1 MASYFEISRARA
13 FRAGVAATALALAAP
28 LGAQAQDAK
37 TITVAT
43 HYGADQAAPLLACFD
58 RYEEANPG
66 ITVEHQQLSYR
77 DYLQTVLTSRLGGQS
92 PDIYHLYSIWAPQMV
107 DNGVL
112 AEPPEAIADFVRENY
127 AEGTVEAA
135 TIGDTLYGVPTEVS
149 AYMLVSNMKLLEEAG
164 YSEPPKTFEELKEIA
179 AKVTTKNDQGKI
191 ERAGFAFADSTSGTV
206 HPFFVMLSSMGAE
219 PFADNNESSNLASD
233 EARKV
238 MEMQREL
245 IDAGIT
251 DGSVDGFDFPAGG
264 IGMIIMANWMEADIR
279 AGFGDEFDKVRVS
292 AIPMGEDWK
301 TLQYAFFYGV
311 DSGSQNQD
319 EAWDVIRYVNS
330 PESASSEGGPSCMGE
345 MLDGL
350 GALTV
355 NKADLA
361 ALGEQDAFTQPF
373 IDAINEGRAVTEPNV
388 IQAAEI
394 QKKMADTI
402 RAVRAGDVD
411 AAEGAQELDEEVS
424 DILAEF
430 Y

>member
-1 MASYFEISRARA
+1 MPRHTLRRSL
-13 FRAGVAATALALAAP
+13 AGLAIATALCAP
-28 LGAQAQDAK
+28 AIAQDAK
-37 TITVAT
+37 TITVAM
-43 HYGADQAAPLLACFD
+43 HYSQDQAAPLTACFE

-66 ITVEHQQLSYR
+66 TAVEYQQLSYR

-92 PDIYHLYSIWAPQMV
+92 PDIYHLYSIWGPQMV

-112 AEPPEAIADFVRENY
+112 AEPPAAIADFVRENY

-135 TIGDTLYGVPTEVS
+135 SINGTLYGVPTEVS
-149 AYMLVSNMKLLEEAG
+149 AYMLVSNMQLLEEAG
-164 YSEPPKTFEELKEIA
+164 YAEPPKTFEELKEIA
-179 AKVTTKNDQGKI
+179 AKITTKNDQGKI

-206 HPFFVMLSSMGAE
+206 HPFFVMLSSMGQDAFAE
-219 PFADNNESSNLASD
+219 GFEGTNLASE
-233 EARKV
+233 EAIDVMRK
-238 MEMQREL
+238 QREL
-245 IDAGIT
+245 IEAGIT

-264 IGMIIMANWMEADIR
+264 IGMIIMANWLEADIR
-279 AGFGDEFDKVRVS
+279 AGFGDAFDQVRVS
-292 AIPMGEDWK
+292 SIPMGEDWK
-301 TLQYAFFYGV
+301 TLQYAFFFGV
-311 DSGSQNQD
+311 DSGSENQD

-330 PESASSEGGPSCMGE
+330 PESASSDGGPSCMGE

-388 IQAAEI
+388 MQAAEI

-411 AAEGAQELDEEVS
+411 AAEAAEALDADVS